1 MRSHGPSVYSGRVIR
16 QAKPD
21 ATLGV
26 TRTEAYTDGVFAIAA
41 TLLVLD
47 LTASAIGEV
56 RSDGEMWGA
65 LAAISGNILAFVI
78 SFGLLSGLWI
88 IHLRQFRDI
97 VRVDATLLWLNSGRL
112 LFIVLMPFTTILTAE
127 YSAFYAGRMLLPIN
141 FFLAALAGH
150 LSWRWAAARDGH
162 LMRPGSALQRRIDR
176 ADGTAAVICSA
187 IAAGLAP
194 FIGSFGFLVFL
205 GNGWLTNALRARA
218 ERAGRAAGLADEAP
232 ASADEPGDPDA
243 AAPDGPG
250 DPDRTD
256 GPGRA
261 TGDASGSHG

>member
-1 MRSHGPSVYSGRVIR
+1 MIR
-16 QAKPD
+16 PAKPD

-56 RSDGEMWGA
+56 RTDAQMWQA
-65 LAAISGNILAFVI
+65 LGGLWENVLSFII
-78 SFGLLSGLWI
+78 SFVLLSGLWI

-97 VRVDATLLWLNSGRL
+97 VRVDIVLLWLNSIRL

-150 LSWRWAAARDGH
+150 LSWRWAASGDGH
-162 LMRPGSALQRRIDR
+162 LMRDSLSTEQREEA
-176 ADGTAAVICSA
+176 ADGVSAVICA
-187 IAAGLAP
+187 GVAAGLSP
-194 FIGSFGFLVFL
+194 WIGSFGFLAFL
-205 GNGWLTNALRARA
+205 GNGMLTRALRSRVRR
-218 ERAGRAAGLADEAP
+218 RAGE
-232 ASADEPGDPDA
+232 
-243 AAPDGPG
+243 
-250 DPDRTD
+250 
-256 GPGRA
+256 
-261 TGDASGSHG
+261 ASGTPG